1 MDDTPTR
8 PRRSWLLIVSL
19 CLNLALIGGIAVVV
33 YRLAHLDTS
42 VGVGGPLSP
51 KSLAAAFPDRGPA
64 IEQAIAAH
72 QQKILALRRIAGETR
87 RAAFRELAD
96 PDYSPQKMDVA
107 LKAAATADAELET
120 ESVGL
125 LNDSLSTLTPAERQT
140 LVDRVK
146 KRNRSWFFRM
156 MHRQARHG

>member
-19 CLNLALIGGIAVVV
+19 CLNLALVGGIGVAV

-72 QQKILALRRIAGETR
+72 QAKILSLRRAAGEAR

-107 LKAAATADAELET
+107 LKATAAADAALES
-120 ESVGL
+120 ESIGL
-125 LNDSLSTLTPAERQT
+125 MNDSLSTLTPAERQT